1 MAQISVTI
9 AGRAFRMACEDGQ
22 EEHLTA
28 LAATLDPDQY
38 RVLARATFAEMA
50 LAGITLVGEFHYL
63 HHGPGGAPYADPN
76 EMSVA
81 ILDAAHAAADKWGK
95 TSPTERS
102 NLLLKIADRLEANLE
117 LLAYAETDTLCYR
130 ADPDEPLHRAQHA
143 TWEPL
148 LTATETREGIA
159 FTRVCGVIHRPQPPA
174 TLAHLAARLA
184 AQPPFVLAALT
195 TLASLA
201 ASLVVALAALD
212 PTADLAALWA
222 AACLEEEWQADLW
235 GRDPEAEARR
245 AGRAQSFAAAARFAQ
260 LAVAEG

>member
-1 MAQISVTI
+1 MKRFWTDVAVAPQPAGWQVTLDGRPIRTAARAPQILPTRALAELLAAEW
-9 AGRAFRMACEDGQ
+9 AGQGPEVDPQAFPARDLADYAIDVVA
-22 EEHLTA
+22 HDPAAT
-28 LAATLDPDQY
+28 AATL
-38 RVLARATFAEMA
+38 
-50 LAGITLVGEFHYL
+50 I
-63 HHGPGGAPYADPN
+63 
-76 EMSVA
+76 
-81 ILDAAHAAADKWGK
+81 
-95 TSPTERS
+95 
-102 NLLLKIADRLEANLE
+102 
-117 LLAYAETDTLCYR
+117 AYAETDTLCYR

-184 AQPPFVLAALT
+184 ALPPFVLAALT
-195 TLASLA
+195 TMASLA